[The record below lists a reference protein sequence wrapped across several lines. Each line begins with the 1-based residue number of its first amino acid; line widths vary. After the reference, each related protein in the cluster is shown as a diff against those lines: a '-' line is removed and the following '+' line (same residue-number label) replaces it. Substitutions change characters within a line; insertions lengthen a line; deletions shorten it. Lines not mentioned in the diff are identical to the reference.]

1 MIRALLLII
10 EMLMMGMMTTR
21 NRAKALKKKEEL
33 RPDEGTARKA
43 DQEPVFPQVPCTK
56 KRTFAILYSN
66 LSVSCKLYSCY
77 QIRYIAKICLD

>member
-1 MIRALLLII
+1 MMKVMMMMMMI
-10 EMLMMGMMTTR
+10 MMIMTTR

-43 DQEPVFPQVPCTK
+43 DQEPVFPQVPHTK

-66 LSVSCKLYSCY
+66 LRVLHEVANF
-77 QIRYIAKICLD
+77 IRATR